1 MKEKYWLLVCLSVVL
16 LLSACGQSQSNKQQK
31 AEQEKTRIT
40 VSAAAS
46 LTDVTKELDKAFHQT
61 HPDVTVDFNYG
72 GSGALRQQ
80 IEKGAPADVFM
91 SANTKD
97 IDALKSQGKV
107 KDTYDY
113 AHNQLVL
120 IKQRGSA
127 VKGVEALSGAD
138 KLAIGEVE
146 SVPAGKYAKM
156 YLEDQGL
163 WQTVKSHV
171 VYAKDVRE
179 VLNYVDKGNAQL
191 GFVYATDLYVGEKA
205 QQGVTKVADAQ
216 LQTPIT
222 YRMGVVSDN
231 QAAQAWMT
239 FMQSEEAKKILKKYH
254 FEV

>member
-1 MKEKYWLLVCLSVVL
+1 MRMKYWLITCLALVL
-16 LLSACGQSQSNKQQK
+16 LLSACGQKNETKQ
-31 AEQEKTRIT
+31 EHIT
-40 VSAAAS
+40 ISAAAS
-46 LTDVTKELDKAFHQT
+46 LTDVTKALEQAFNQS

-80 IEKGAPADVFM
+80 IEQGAPADVFM

-97 IDALKSQGKV
+97 VDALKNKDKI

-120 IKQRGSA
+120 VKQKGSDIKSA
-127 VKGVEALSGAD
+127 KDLTNED
-138 KLAIGEVE
+138 KLAIGEVS

-156 YLEDQGL
+156 FLEEQQL
-163 WQTVKSHV
+163 WQVVEPHV

-191 GFVYATDLYVGEKA
+191 GFVYATDLYVGDKQ
-205 QQGVTKVADAQ
+205 QQGVTKVADAP
-216 LQTPIT
+216 LQKPIT
-222 YRMGVVSDN
+222 YRMGVVTDSE
-231 QAAQAWMT
+231 AAQEWLT
-239 FMQSEEAKKILKKYH
+239 FMQSAEAKKILKKYH

>member
-1 MKEKYWLLVCLSVVL
+1 MKFKYLLLLCLSLVL
-16 LLSACGQSQSNKQQK
+16 VLSACGQSQSNETSKNNK
-31 AEQEKTRIT
+31 EEIT

-46 LTDVTKELDKAFHQT
+46 LTDVTKELEQAFSKT
-61 HPDVTVDFNYG
+61 HKDVKVSFNYG

-97 IDALKSQGKV
+97 VDALKEHDQI

-113 AHNQLVL
+113 AHNKLVL
-120 IKQRGSA
+120 IKQQGSTIDE
-127 VKGVEALSGAD
+127 VTALTGDD

-156 YLEDQGL
+156 YLEDHNL
-163 WQTVKSHV
+163 WQSVESHV

-191 GFVYATDLYVGEKA
+191 GFVYETDLYAGGKE
-205 QQGVTKVADAQ
+205 QQGVTKVSDAD
-216 LQTPIT
+216 LKKPIT
-222 YRMGVVSDN
+222 YRMGVVTDKK
-231 QAAQAWMT
+231 AAKEWMT
-239 FMQSEEAKKILKKYH
+239 FMKSDEAKKILKKYH